1 MTQQQVTKSAPLPE
15 PLKLEYIKEIGFAH
29 MRVADGLNTYLQLAG
44 LVARLSQRQLDSTP
58 SRSSWEA
65 TDNPSKSDLL
75 GVSLNRF
82 TLIAPK
88 FQYMN

>member
-1 MTQQQVTKSAPLPE
+1 
-15 PLKLEYIKEIGFAH
+15 
-29 MRVADGLNTYLQLAG
+29 LAG